1 MRINSKLKQTLI
13 EIADKT
19 IEYSNEVD
27 TQRKYLRR
35 ILRTYKN
42 TLREEEQ
49 MYVLKV
55 ISEMIHYRTIA
66 TDPDNMI
73 TLSNIKLRTYL
84 TIFLLSVVF
93 VVVVFFLIIMLLYI
107 RHNGKLS
114 KQYFKEQQDNLG
126 NMNGYIEEMVAGQK
140 VEKIFNHESQD

>member
-1 MRINSKLKQTLI
+1 MKVNKQLKQTLV

-35 ILRTYKN
+35 ILRTYKK
-42 TLREEEQ
+42 TLSEEEQ

-66 TDPDNMI
+66 TDPENVLMMN
-73 TLSNIKLRTYL
+73 NIKLRSYL
-84 TIFLLSVVF
+84 TIFLLSSVF
-93 VVVVFFLIIMLLYI
+93 TILTFFLISYTASTDSF
-107 RHNGKLS
+107 LS
-114 KQYFKEQQDNLG
+114 FFD
-126 NMNGYIEEMVAGQK
+126 
-140 VEKIFNHESQD
+140 KIFIMIAD

>member
-1 MRINSKLKQTLI
+1 MRVNSQLKQTLI

-42 TLREEEQ
+42 TLKEEEQ
-49 MYVLKV
+49 MYVLRV

-66 TDPDNMI
+66 TDPENMI
-73 TLSNIKLRTYL
+73 TLSNIKLRSYL
-84 TIFLLSVVF
+84 TIFLLSTVF
-93 VVVVFFLIIMLLYI
+93 MIMTFFLVSQTSSASSITEFFGKIMIMLT
-107 RHNGKLS
+107 
-114 KQYFKEQQDNLG
+114 D
-126 NMNGYIEEMVAGQK
+126 
-140 VEKIFNHESQD
+140 

>member
-1 MRINSKLKQTLI
+1 MRVNSQLKKTLI

-42 TLREEEQ
+42 TLKEEEQ
-49 MYVLKV
+49 MYVLRV

-66 TDPDNMI
+66 TDPENMI
-73 TLSNIKLRTYL
+73 TLSNIKLRSYL
-84 TIFLLSVVF
+84 TIFLLSSVF
-93 VVVVFFLIIMLLYI
+93 MFMTFFLVSQTGSTSSIAEFFGKIMIMLT
-107 RHNGKLS
+107 
-114 KQYFKEQQDNLG
+114 D
-126 NMNGYIEEMVAGQK
+126 
-140 VEKIFNHESQD
+140 

>member
-1 MRINSKLKQTLI
+1 MRVNSQLKKTLI

-42 TLREEEQ
+42 TLKEEEQ
-49 MYVLKV
+49 MYVLRV

-66 TDPDNMI
+66 TDPENMI
-73 TLSNIKLRTYL
+73 TLSNIKLRSYL
-84 TIFLLSVVF
+84 TIFLLSSVF
-93 VVVVFFLIIMLLYI
+93 MFMTFFLASQTGSTSSIAEFFGKIMIMLT
-107 RHNGKLS
+107 
-114 KQYFKEQQDNLG
+114 D
-126 NMNGYIEEMVAGQK
+126 
-140 VEKIFNHESQD
+140 

>member
-1 MRINSKLKQTLI
+1 MRVNTQLKQTLI

-19 IEYSNEVD
+19 IEYSNEAD

-42 TLREEEQ
+42 TLKEDEQ

-66 TDPDNMI
+66 TDPENMI
-73 TLSNIKLRTYL
+73 TLSNIKLRSYL
-84 TIFLLSVVF
+84 TIFLLSSVF
-93 VVVVFFLIIMLLYI
+93 MFMTFFLVSQTSSASSITEFLGKIMIMLT
-107 RHNGKLS
+107 
-114 KQYFKEQQDNLG
+114 D
-126 NMNGYIEEMVAGQK
+126 
-140 VEKIFNHESQD
+140 